1 MEQSA
6 VIILW
11 RKPMRPTGKT
21 AWVQKAKEAVQ
32 WVCKNNL
39 LLFTSAGM
47 STWEIL
53 LLLAKQNKVRQNIL
67 ITAKNMTDF
76 DSQYKSTVYQFD
88 LNKNMQ
94 EFMPVLPDS
103 SSFSRDDLMQKRDK
117 LIFSLADILIPV
129 SVRKNGLMDKLI
141 CELCNKS
148 IMREFQIDYND
159 STTPLSYRIDEK
171 LLTKDLTDIKSGQYI
186 IHWTRTA
193 NSAWPDERLMDY
205 YSAVLESDV
214 YPRSAFSTL
223 QNIIKTGKITASA
236 KHMPGKT
243 AAVSFTALSPHE
255 IVPLIRW
262 RQRYLQMSFEP
273 YGIGIDRQCA
283 ADCNILPVQYY
294 DKASNYHH
302 SAEDLWLSQSTG
314 TITDWRCEKEFRH
327 RGYFDLSQVAY
338 DKLICFCFTKNEASA
353 LESTYG
359 IRTVAF

>member
-6 VIILW
+6 AILLS
-11 RKPMRPTGKT
+11 RQPMRPTGKT

-148 IMREFQIDYND
+148 IMREFKIDYNY

-171 LLTKDLTDIKSGQYI
+171 LLTKDLTDIKSGQ
-186 IHWTRTA
+186 
-193 NSAWPDERLMDY
+193 
-205 YSAVLESDV
+205 
-214 YPRSAFSTL
+214 
-223 QNIIKTGKITASA
+223 
-236 KHMPGKT
+236 
-243 AAVSFTALSPHE
+243 
-255 IVPLIRW
+255 
-262 RQRYLQMSFEP
+262 
-273 YGIGIDRQCA
+273 
-283 ADCNILPVQYY
+283 
-294 DKASNYHH
+294 
-302 SAEDLWLSQSTG
+302 
-314 TITDWRCEKEFRH
+314 
-327 RGYFDLSQVAY
+327 
-338 DKLICFCFTKNEASA
+338 
-353 LESTYG
+353 
-359 IRTVAF
+359 